1 MRIMGVWTLMFVST
15 KGNRGHTHTVTAS
28 WGASKKEPVAN
39 ESGETRDCGG
49 DARAGSLG
57 IAGGTTARRE
67 CQPGVPLANAVSVR
81 TPGNDN
87 HQPAGATLGR
97 AWIDRDRERFHFAS
111 TNHGNSAP
119 LM

>member
-39 ESGETRDCGG
+39 ERGETRDCGG

-57 IAGGTTARRE
+57 IASGTTARRE
-67 CQPGVPLANAVSVR
+67 CQPGVPLAEALPGR
-81 TPGNDN
+81 TTGHDK
-87 HQPAGATLGR
+87 QLPAGASGGR
-97 AWIDRDRERFHFAS
+97 AAWRGSERERFPCAS
-111 TNHGNSAP
+111 RKHGN
-119 LM
+119 